1 MKVSI
6 RFRNLQTK
14 TVECSSISF
23 INVTEGY
30 TASAVTQSLDVT
42 LRGTDAE
49 LAKVDG
55 KNVRIVVDLSEMSA
69 AVGTY
74 TAKAKVYVDGTESVG
89 AIGSYQVG
97 YRLQRS

>member
-1 MKVSI
+1 M
-6 RFRNLQTK
+6 
-14 TVECSSISF
+14 
-23 INVTEGY
+23 
-30 TASAVTQSLDVT
+30 T